1 MSFEKKE
8 EDLFIREIL
17 NVERNREII
26 FVILVI
32 LDSES
37 S

>member
-1 MSFEKKE
+1 MNFEKKE

-32 LDSES
+32 LDSKS